1 MTMYY
6 LGTLCFV
13 GVLFVVLF
21 GRVARLPSSV
31 DFGALAVEE
40 ELSSRFSPSLLLL
53 FLREDPK
60 HAFQS
65 TREHAHASSQSQEA
79 SIDKEHDEVKSEGE
93 SYCQRIL
100 LCTRS
105 ESNNLHLSA

>member
-65 TREHAHASSQSQEA
+65 TREHAHVF
-79 SIDKEHDEVKSEGE
+79 DDDE
-93 SYCQRIL
+93 CAMLFI
-100 LCTRS
+100 
-105 ESNNLHLSA
+105 

>member
-40 ELSSRFSPSLLLL
+40 LSSRFSPSLLLL

-65 TREHAHASSQSQEA
+65 THQVSRKKHQLT
-79 SIDKEHDEVKSEGE
+79 KNTTK
-93 SYCQRIL
+93 
-100 LCTRS
+100 
-105 ESNNLHLSA
+105 

>member
-1 MTMYY
+1 
-6 LGTLCFV
+6 V

-21 GRVARLPSSV
+21 GQLPSSV
-31 DFGALAVEE
+31 DFGALAVE

-79 SIDKEHDEVKSEGE
+79 SIDKEHDEVVKSEGE

>member
-1 MTMYY
+1 M
-6 LGTLCFV
+6 

-21 GRVARLPSSV
+21 GQLPSSV
-31 DFGALAVEE
+31 DFGALAVE

>member
-1 MTMYY
+1 M
-6 LGTLCFV
+6 

-21 GRVARLPSSV
+21 GQLPSSV

-40 ELSSRFSPSLLLL
+40 LSSRFSSPSLLLL

-93 SYCQRIL
+93 SYCHHYVL

>member
-31 DFGALAVEE
+31 DFGALAVE

>member
-6 LGTLCFV
+6 LGTMYVLCV
-13 GVLFVVLF
+13 SWVCCLF
-21 GRVARLPSSV
+21 GWLPSSV
-31 DFGALAVEE
+31 DFGALAVE